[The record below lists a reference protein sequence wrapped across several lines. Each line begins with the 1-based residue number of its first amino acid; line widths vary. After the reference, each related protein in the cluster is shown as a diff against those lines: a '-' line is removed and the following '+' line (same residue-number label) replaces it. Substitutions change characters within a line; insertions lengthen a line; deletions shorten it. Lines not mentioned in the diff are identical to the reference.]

1 MAKTFLGKELERYLQ
16 QKVKDTFALEAI
28 ISVGEYEGTLNMEDI
43 ERLRKQLNNKTE
55 DIEEIEKNIESIEKK
70 VEAAEFTIDKQKKL
84 AFLPIATPAGP
95 QISPAVPLLVREKA
109 KEQADDLKEVV
120 KEQGKSTIEMI
131 IDGLKNA
138 REALNKVGDDMKES
152 LQKTRESL
160 QSQSEEI
167 T

>member
-28 ISVGEYEGTLNMEDI
+28 ITVGAYEGTLNMEDI

-55 DIEEIEKNIESIEKK
+55 DIEEIEKNIETIEKATAK
-70 VEAAEFTIDKQKKL
+70 AYAAVITQE
-84 AFLPIATPAGP
+84 G
-95 QISPAVPLLVREKA
+95 ISMANPVTAPTTGALLLREKA
-109 KEQADDLKEVV
+109 KESADDLKEVV
-120 KEQGKSTIEMI
+120 KEQGKSTIKMI

-152 LQKTRESL
+152 LQQTRESL